1 MGYIEKRG
9 KNSWRI
15 VSYMDTAT
23 GKQPVKMTL
32 RMDPSLPESVQRRDA
47 ERELVNLEKRL
58 QAASATA
65 WTVRAW
71 AETWL
76 QKYIAPDNS
85 AVTVS
90 NYRYLLD
97 SRILPILGDYLLTD
111 LTPAILTDWLL
122 QVRSAPRKT
131 TRKPDSELSRDRRPQ
146 EEKHLISA
154 AKKKKPLSAKTVKNY
169 YGCLSA
175 MLTEAIR
182 AGYLEHN
189 PLDRVKPPRLHKQ
202 QKKIITEQQAI
213 ALIQDLRSLPE
224 KDHCYVLA
232 ILLALLCTLRLGE
245 VCAIRY
251 TDVNW
256 KGSTIDVSKAMKYT
270 SETGTYIDRPKTDS
284 ANRIITLPPSMM
296 ELLRW
301 GWNLDYTDRAQ
312 ISAEDEQAGRP
323 PRYNPAGY
331 IVHGRLGKPMNK
343 DTPSKWFHRF
353 AMAHGLDITFHDLR
367 HVHASILVAHGVD
380 IAAIAS
386 RMGHSDASV
395 TLSTYTHPFAAQDR
409 RAADVLENLL
419 QQLPAASSAN
429 PAASS
434 INPDP
439 ADPAAISPD
448 PDQPP
453 A

>member
-15 VSYMDTAT
+15 VSYLETSD

-32 RMDPSLPESVQRRDA
+32 RMDPSLSESVQRRDA
-47 ERELVNLEKRL
+47 ERELANLEKRL
-58 QAASATA
+58 QAKSATA

-71 AETWL
+71 ADAWL
-76 QKYIAPDNS
+76 QKYVAPDGS
-85 AVTVS
+85 AVTVA

-122 QVRSAPRKT
+122 HVRSDSRKT
-131 TRKPDSELSRDRRPQ
+131 TRKPDAQLSRDRRPKEQ
-146 EEKHLISA
+146 KQLISA

-175 MLTEAIR
+175 MLTEALR
-182 AGYLEHN
+182 AGYIEHN
-189 PLDRVKPPRLHKQ
+189 PLDRVKCPRLHKQ
-202 QKKIITEQQAI
+202 QRNIITEQQAV
-213 ALIQDLRSLPE
+213 ALIKDLRSLPD
-224 KDHCYVLA
+224 KDHCFVLA

-251 TDVNW
+251 ADVDW
-256 KGSTIDVSKAMKYT
+256 QAGTIDISKSLKYT
-270 SETGTYIDRPKTDS
+270 SKTGAFIDRPKTDS

-296 ELLRW
+296 DLLQW
-301 GWNLDYTDRAQ
+301 GWELDYTDRAI
-312 ISAEDEQAGRP
+312 ISLEDEQAKRP
-323 PRYNPAGY
+323 PRYCPVGY
-331 IVHGRLGKPMNK
+331 IVHGRMGKPMNK

-353 AMAHGLDITFHDLR
+353 ALAHGLDITFHDLR

-380 IAAIAS
+380 IAAVAS

-395 TLSTYTHPFAAQDR
+395 TLSTYTHPYASQDK
-409 RAADVLENLL
+409 RAAEVLDSLL
-419 QQLPAASSAN
+419 AQSA
-429 PAASS
+429 PF
-434 INPDP
+434 P
-439 ADPAAISPD
+439 ADPAQD
-448 PDQPP
+448 PAQDP
-453 A
+453 ATSSTADPADGSTAE